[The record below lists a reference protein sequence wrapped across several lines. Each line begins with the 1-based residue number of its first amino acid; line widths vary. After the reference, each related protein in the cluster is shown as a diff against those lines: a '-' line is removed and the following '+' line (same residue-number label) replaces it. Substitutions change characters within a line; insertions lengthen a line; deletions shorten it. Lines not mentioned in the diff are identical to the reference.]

1 MIVKYIILFLISV
14 LGGALGGLITMVVR
28 HAVLDR
34 RLRKWKP
41 KEPKYFWVKSSKT
54 NC

>member
-14 LGGALGGLITMVVR
+14 LGGALGGLTAVIIR
-28 HAVLDR
+28 HIILDR
-34 RLRKWKP
+34 RLRQWKP